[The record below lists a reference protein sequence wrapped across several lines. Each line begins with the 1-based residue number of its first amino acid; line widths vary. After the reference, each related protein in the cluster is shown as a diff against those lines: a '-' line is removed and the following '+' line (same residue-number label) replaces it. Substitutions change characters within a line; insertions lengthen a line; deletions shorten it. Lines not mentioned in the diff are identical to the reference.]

1 MGIVTQEE
9 WLRIICAA
17 IGAVL
22 PTTTWHAAFDSL
34 GLLGNQGSMSETL
47 CQELGLEVP
56 PQVPRGLPSAAQAAL
71 VFPSR
76 MKVDV
81 MTCGAFCAEVGLEV
95 PRSPSSSARARGI
108 EASGLIL
115 GCSRE
120 FRRSF

>member
-81 MTCGAFCAEVGLEV
+81 MTCGCILC
-95 PRSPSSSARARGI
+95 RSRA
-108 EASGLIL
+108 
-115 GCSRE
+115 
-120 FRRSF
+120 